1 MEDKTIAMII
11 VGIPLGLALF
21 MTWFFG
27 SRAARE
33 EYDKEVQ

>member
-21 MTWFFG
+21 TTWFFG
-27 SRAARE
+27 SRAAKE
-33 EYDKEVQ
+33 DYDREVQ